1 MDDIRKT
8 KGKTKYCDAGG
19 GGRGGCIHSEQ
30 DEDENKSPQYP
41 IETVLQPWMMI
52 WEKGP

>member
-19 GGRGGCIHSEQ
+19 GEGGGVYIV
-30 DEDENKSPQYP
+30 NKMRTRTNPHN
-41 IETVLQPWMMI
+41 TL
-52 WEKGP
+52 